1 MKWLREYKKATIIA
15 CIIIALLTVMAVSY
29 GNSGSSSPLGIGI
42 NNVLVKIQEPF
53 YKAGVG
59 LKNATRGIF
68 HFKEVL
74 QENEKLK
81 AEISKL
87 NNEVIELKLTENEL
101 KILGELSQS
110 LNYENI
116 RNNYEYVTGDVIAM
130 DGSDWFNIFT
140 VNVGTDRNIYKDAVV
155 INGKGLVG
163 RVMDVGPNWAKVM
176 SIVDENNSVSFKS
189 VRDMN
194 LVGILSGNGK
204 GGISGFML
212 DPEATILKGDLLI
225 TTGMGMYPEG
235 IPIGKVVKV
244 KKNSDT
250 LLKTVE
256 IEPAAYLKTQQK
268 VIIIIPKA

>member
-1 MKWLREYKKATIIA
+1 
-15 CIIIALLTVMAVSY
+15 
-29 GNSGSSSPLGIGI
+29 
-42 NNVLVKIQEPF
+42 
-53 YKAGVG
+53 
-59 LKNATRGIF
+59 
-68 HFKEVL
+68 
-74 QENEKLK
+74 
-81 AEISKL
+81 
-87 NNEVIELKLTENEL
+87 
-101 KILGELSQS
+101 
-110 LNYENI
+110 
-116 RNNYEYVTGDVIAM
+116 
-130 DGSDWFNIFT
+130 
-140 VNVGTDRNIYKDAVV
+140 
-155 INGKGLVG
+155 
-163 RVMDVGPNWAKVM
+163 
-176 SIVDENNSVSFKS
+176 SFKS

-244 KKNSDT
+244 KKNNDT